1 MDVRKHF
8 HHDLRPLMPETT
20 SLQAL
25 IMAAGMATAGGII
38 FDTPTQ
44 NDAPSQQTNMSV
56 TSPRVHLVHLVHLVQ
71 IGNRVTSLLSLA

>member
-56 TSPRVHLVHLVHLVQ
+56 TSPRVHLVHLVQ